1 MELWRLSAEEW
12 AALGLSLKVA
22 VVATLAGL
30 PLAIAIGYV
39 LARRDFIGKSAV
51 ETIVYLPLVLPPVVT
66 GYLLLVAF
74 GQRGAVGHWL
84 EAWLGIRLV
93 FDWKGAALASA
104 VMALPLMVRTV
115 RLAIAE
121 VDVRLEQAARTLGV
135 GPLETVLR
143 VTLPLAR
150 RGLIAGAVLGF
161 ARSMGEFGAT
171 IMIAGN
177 IPGQTQTAPLYIYS
191 ELNVPG
197 GFEQSMRLVVV
208 SVLVSA
214 AALAVSERLERGRRP
229 RTNLLRGV

>member
-12 AALGLSLKVA
+12 AALGLSLQVA

-39 LARRDFIGKSAV
+39 LARRDFIGKSLV

-74 GQRGAVGHWL
+74 GQRGVVGHWL

-135 GPLETVLR
+135 GPLET
-143 VTLPLAR
+143 
-150 RGLIAGAVLGF
+150 
-161 ARSMGEFGAT
+161 
-171 IMIAGN
+171 
-177 IPGQTQTAPLYIYS
+177 
-191 ELNVPG
+191 
-197 GFEQSMRLVVV
+197 
-208 SVLVSA
+208 
-214 AALAVSERLERGRRP
+214 
-229 RTNLLRGV
+229 LLRSHAAIGSPRPDCRRRARLRS

>member
-1 MELWRLSAEEW
+1 MELWHLSAEEW
-12 AALGLSLKVA
+12 TALGLSLQVA

-30 PLAIAIGYV
+30 PLAIAIGYL
-39 LARRDFIGKSAV
+39 LARHDFVGKSAV

-74 GQRGAVGHWL
+74 GQRGVLGRWL
-84 EAWLGIRLV
+84 AAWFGVRLV

-104 VMALPLMVRTV
+104 VMALPLMVRTI

-121 VDVRLEQAARTLGV
+121 VDVRLEQAARTLGA
-135 GPLETVLR
+135 GPLETLRR

-177 IPGQTQTAPLYIYS
+177 IPGETQTSPCTFIT
-191 ELNVPG
+191 
-197 GFEQSMRLVVV
+197 R
-208 SVLVSA
+208 
-214 AALAVSERLERGRRP
+214 
-229 RTNLLRGV
+229 